1 MWYLLAF
8 LMQRMTST
16 LKMRTKF
23 EVNSVTFFL
32 SKRKIMPTKL
42 SDLNESYRGVHATI

>member
-23 EVNSVTFFL
+23 EVTSVTFL